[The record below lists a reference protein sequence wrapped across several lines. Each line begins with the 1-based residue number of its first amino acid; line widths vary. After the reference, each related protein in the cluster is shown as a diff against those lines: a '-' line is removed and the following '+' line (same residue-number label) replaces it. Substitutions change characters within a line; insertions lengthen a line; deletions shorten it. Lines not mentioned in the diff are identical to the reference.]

1 MVLTLRRFHRLLMDN
16 VKMYKMLSYLPITQW
31 LPHYRQGDATQ
42 DSLAAVI
49 VTLMLIPQSLAYAMV
64 AGLPPVYGLY
74 ASILPLLVYTILGTS
89 KTLSVGPVAVVA
101 LMTMET
107 LTEMYPMGSPE
118 YINSASLLAMLS
130 GMVLLFMAIFRLGF
144 LTHFI
149 SHPVLSGFMTASG
162 ILIIISQTKHLLG
175 VTAQGDNAVE
185 LLIHLIQQVP
195 TSNVYTAGIGF
206 GSLIALIMSRRFLS
220 AGLMKI
226 GIASHIA
233 KQIVKLSPVMVML
246 LCIAIVSFFQLNHDG
261 VRVVGQ
267 IPSGLP
273 VLAVPTFSLT
283 DLYTLLPAAIIIS
296 LVGFVESASV
306 GQTLAAKR
314 KEKISANQ
322 ELIALSGANIA
333 SAISAG
339 FPVTGGLSRSVVNFD
354 AGASTPL
361 AGALTAVGISITA
374 LYFTPLFET
383 LPQSVLAAIIIV
395 AVSSLIDFK
404 AIVNVWKESKID
416 GFSMTITVLGVLLIN
431 VEIGIV
437 LGVVSAILLHIMRTS
452 HPHIAI
458 VGLMPNSQHFRN
470 IARHQVETSSH
481 IVTIRI
487 DESLYFVNAQYLE
500 DKIPQYIT
508 QFPAAKHLILMC
520 SGVNDIDVSAL
531 DSLKKIISDLS
542 ERDVVVHLSEVKG
555 PVMDKLIHCHF
566 LETLTGDV
574 YMDQFTA
581 YQSIKIKV

>member
-1 MVLTLRRFHRLLMDN
+1 MHKVFT
-16 VKMYKMLSYLPITQW
+16 YLPITQW
-31 LPHYRQGDATQ
+31 LPNYQKSDATQ

-74 ASILPLLVYTILGTS
+74 ASILPLLVYTLLGTS
-89 KTLSVGPVAVVA
+89 KTLAVGPVAVVA

-107 LTEMYPMGSPE
+107 LSELYPMGSPE
-118 YINSASLLAMLS
+118 YINGASLLAVLS
-130 GMVLLFMAIFRLGF
+130 GLVLLIMAIFRLGF

-162 ILIIISQTKHLLG
+162 ILIIVSQSKHLLG
-175 VTAQGDNAVE
+175 VTSTGSNAVE
-185 LLIHLIQQVP
+185 LLFNLIQQIP
-195 TSNVYTAGIGF
+195 ATNIYTAGVGI
-206 GSLIALIMSRRFLS
+206 GSLGALIASRRYL
-220 AGLMKI
+220 ANWLIKVGMPNDWT
-226 GIASHIA
+226 
-233 KQIVKLSPVMVML
+233 KQIVKLAPVVVML
-246 LCIAIVSFFQLNHDG
+246 LCIAIVSLFQLDSHG
-261 VRVVGQ
+261 VRVVGI

-273 VLAVPTFSLT
+273 DISFPSINVQDITA
-283 DLYTLLPAAIIIS
+283 LLPAAILIS

-314 KEKISANQ
+314 KEKISPNQ
-322 ELIALSGANIA
+322 ELIALGGANIA
-333 SAISAG
+333 SALSAG

-361 AGALTAVGISITA
+361 AGTLTAIGISITA
-374 LYFTPLFET
+374 LYFTPLFES

-404 AIVNVWKESKID
+404 AIVHVWKESKSD

-431 VEIGIV
+431 VEIGII
-437 LGVVSAILLHIMRTS
+437 LGVASSIFLHIMRTS
-452 HPHIAI
+452 RPHIAV
-458 VGLMPNSQHFRN
+458 VGLLPNSQHFRN
-470 IARHQVETSSH
+470 IARHQVETSPD

-508 QFPAAKHLILMC
+508 EFSAVKHLILMC
-520 SGVNDIDVSAL
+520 SGVNNIDVSAL
-531 DSLKKIISDLS
+531 DSLKKIISDLK
-542 ERDVVVHLSEVKG
+542 ERGVTVHLSEVKG
-555 PVMDKLIHCHF
+555 PVMDILQHSHF
-566 LETLTGDV
+566 IERLTGNV
-574 YMDQFTA
+574 YIDQFTA
-581 YQSIKIKV
+581 YHSVKSFNNK

>member
-1 MVLTLRRFHRLLMDN
+1 
-16 VKMYKMLSYLPITQW
+16 MLSYLPVTQW
-31 LPHYRQGDATQ
+31 LPGYRKGDATQ

-74 ASILPLLVYTILGTS
+74 ASILPLLVYTLLGTS

-107 LTEMYPMGSPE
+107 LTELYPMGSPE
-118 YINSASLLAMLS
+118 YINSASLLAALS
-130 GMVLLFMAIFRLGF
+130 GVVLLFMAIFRLGF

-162 ILIIISQTKHLLG
+162 ILIIISQSKHLLG
-175 VTAQGDNAVE
+175 VSAQGDNAVE
-185 LLIHLIQQVP
+185 LLIDLLQQVP
-195 TSNVYTAGIGF
+195 ATNFYTAGIGF
-206 GSLIALIMSRRFLS
+206 GSLIALISSRRFLS
-220 AGLMKI
+220 GWLVKI
-226 GIASHIA
+226 GITSHIA
-233 KQIVKLSPVMVML
+233 KQIVKLSPVIVML

-261 VRVVGQ
+261 VRVVGL

-273 VLAVPTFSLT
+273 VLAIPTFSLT
-283 DLYTLLPAAIIIS
+283 DIYTLLPAAIIIS

-333 SAISAG
+333 SALSAG

-361 AGALTAVGISITA
+361 AGAFTAVGISITA

-404 AIVNVWKESKID
+404 AIVNVWKKSKID
-416 GFSMTITVLGVLLIN
+416 GFSMTITVFGVLLIN

-452 HPHIAI
+452 RPHIAI

-470 IARHQVETSSH
+470 VARHQVETCSS

-508 QFPAAKHLILMC
+508 QFSSAKHLILMC
-520 SGVNDIDVSAL
+520 SGINDIDVSAL
-531 DSLKKIISDLS
+531 DSLEKIISDLS
-542 ERDVVVHLSEVKG
+542 ERSIVVHLSEVKG

-566 LETLTGDV
+566 LEKLTGEV
-574 YMDQFTA
+574 YIDQFTA
-581 YQSIKIKV
+581 YQSIKMKCK